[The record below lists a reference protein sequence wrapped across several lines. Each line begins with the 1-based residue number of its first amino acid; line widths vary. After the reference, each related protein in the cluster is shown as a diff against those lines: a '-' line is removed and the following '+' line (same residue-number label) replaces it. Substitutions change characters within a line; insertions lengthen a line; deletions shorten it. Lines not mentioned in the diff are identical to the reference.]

1 MNFFL
6 ASLAWPA
13 SDASFVAFPEK
24 QIDFPV
30 AEATIIGRNGLKMK
44 FSNHFLRGVP
54 SMQTEQTRKKVLV
67 IGVIGADVHAVGNK
81 ILYHAFTEA
90 GFDVV
95 NLGVMVSQEEYISAA
110 IESDAD
116 AIVVSSLYGQG
127 ELDCRGMREKC
138 DEAGLL
144 GIPLVVGGNIVVGK
158 QKFEDVEKRFH
169 AMGFDRAFPPGTPP
183 ETTIDALR
191 ELLHMDAA
199 ACSEAVPV

>member
-1 MNFFL
+1 
-6 ASLAWPA
+6 
-13 SDASFVAFPEK
+13 
-24 QIDFPV
+24 
-30 AEATIIGRNGLKMK
+30 
-44 FSNHFLRGVP
+44 
-54 SMQTEQTRKKVLV
+54 MQTEQTRKKVLV

-191 ELLHMDAA
+191 DFCIWMPLHAA
-199 ACSEAVPV
+199 RLCRYEACFIDGFRQHLYQADGRRR

>member
-67 IGVIGADVHAVGNK
+67 IGVIGACL
-81 ILYHAFTEA
+81 LYT
-90 GFDVV
+90 
-95 NLGVMVSQEEYISAA
+95 
-110 IESDAD
+110 SDA
-116 AIVVSSLYGQG
+116 A
-127 ELDCRGMREKC
+127 
-138 DEAGLL
+138 DE
-144 GIPLVVGGNIVVGK
+144 
-158 QKFEDVEKRFH
+158 
-169 AMGFDRAFPPGTPP
+169 
-183 ETTIDALR
+183 
-191 ELLHMDAA
+191 
-199 ACSEAVPV
+199 